1 MSEAKSV
8 PADYGRS
15 RLTART
21 RWRATR
27 RGRRD
32 GRAGVGPEHYAHQ
45 LERGL
50 RMALEDL
57 RSRFV
62 ARHAAHID
70 RVHAES
76 ARIVTEY
83 DHRREDV
90 PAALARFGGWVSQW
104 RTEVTACQQRGLA
117 LAACADQELAHYEAA
132 RTRARARA
140 RRRAERRAQRRA
152 ERLARPRGDHRTEP
166 PGVPEPPEPPE
177 WATAGAA
184 LAAPDEIWTGAPD
197 WMLDDAL
204 VRRALHILEQR
215 IGPAAAT
222 AGRGERGTR

>member
-1 MSEAKSV
+1 MSEVRSV

-32 GRAGVGPEHYAHQ
+32 GKAGIGTDHYTRQ

-62 ARHAAHID
+62 SRHAQDID
-70 RVHAES
+70 SVHEES

-132 RTRARARA
+132 YARAA
-140 RRRAERRAQRRA
+140 RQDPP
-152 ERLARPRGDHRTEP
+152 RPTGTVADA
-166 PGVPEPPEPPE
+166 V
-177 WATAGAA
+177 
-184 LAAPDEIWTGAPD
+184 LDETWTGAPD

-204 VRRALHILEQR
+204 VRRALQILEQR
-215 IGPAAAT
+215 TGPAPAT
-222 AGRGERGTR
+222 SGRAGRGTR

>member
-1 MSEAKSV
+1 MSDVKSV
-8 PADYGRS
+8 PTDYGRS

-32 GRAGVGPEHYAHQ
+32 GRAGIGTEHYARQ

-50 RMALEDL
+50 RMTLEGL

-62 ARHAAHID
+62 TEHADLID

-83 DHRREDV
+83 DQRREDV

-132 RTRARARA
+132 YARADRQA
-140 RRRAERRAQRRA
+140 V
-152 ERLARPRGDHRTEP
+152 P
-166 PGVPEPPEPPE
+166 PPVSGGGVAVLEE
-177 WATAGAA
+177 T
-184 LAAPDEIWTGAPD
+184 WTGAPD
-197 WMLDDAL
+197 WMLDDAP
-204 VRRALHILEQR
+204 VRRALLILEQR
-215 IGPAAAT
+215 IGPAAAA
-222 AGRGERGTR
+222 AGRGGRGTR

>member
-1 MSEAKSV
+1 MSDVKSV
-8 PADYGRS
+8 PTDYGRS
-15 RLTART
+15 RITART

-32 GRAGVGPEHYAHQ
+32 GRAGIGTEHYLRQ

-62 ARHAAHID
+62 TKHADLID

-83 DHRREDV
+83 DQRREDV

-132 RTRARARA
+132 YARAGRQA
-140 RRRAERRAQRRA
+140 LPQ
-152 ERLARPRGDHRTEP
+152 PVG
-166 PGVPEPPEPPE
+166 GVGV
-177 WATAGAA
+177 AV
-184 LAAPDEIWTGAPD
+184 LDETWTGAPD

-204 VRRALHILEQR
+204 VRRALLILEQR
-215 IGPAAAT
+215 IGPAAAA
-222 AGRGERGTR
+222 AGRGGRGTG

>member
-1 MSEAKSV
+1 MSEVRSV

-32 GRAGVGPEHYAHQ
+32 GKAGIGTDHYTRQ

-62 ARHAAHID
+62 TRHARDID
-70 RVHAES
+70 SVHEES

-132 RTRARARA
+132 YARAA
-140 RRRAERRAQRRA
+140 RQDPSQPTGTVADAV
-152 ERLARPRGDHRTEP
+152 L
-166 PGVPEPPEPPE
+166 
-177 WATAGAA
+177 
-184 LAAPDEIWTGAPD
+184 DETWTGAPD

-204 VRRALHILEQR
+204 VRRALQILEQR
-215 IGPAAAT
+215 IGPAPAASGR
-222 AGRGERGTR
+222 AGRGTR

>member
-1 MSEAKSV
+1 MSEVKSV

-15 RLTART
+15 RLTTRT

-32 GRAGVGPEHYAHQ
+32 GRAGVGPEQYARQ

-62 ARHAAHID
+62 TRHAAHID

-132 RTRARARA
+132 HTRARARA
-140 RRRAERRAQRRA
+140 RRRAERRA
-152 ERLARPRGDHRTEP
+152 ARPARARGGRPAEP
-166 PGVPEPPEPPE
+166 PGVPVPPGPPE
-177 WATAGAA
+177 WDTAGTA
-184 LAAPDEIWTGAPD
+184 LAAPDETWTGAPD

-215 IGPAAAT
+215 IGPAAAA

>member
-1 MSEAKSV
+1 MSDVKSV
-8 PADYGRS
+8 PTDYGRS
-15 RLTART
+15 RITART

-32 GRAGVGPEHYAHQ
+32 GRAGIGTEHYLRQ

-62 ARHAAHID
+62 TKHADLID

-83 DHRREDV
+83 DQRREDV

-132 RTRARARA
+132 YARAGRQA
-140 RRRAERRAQRRA
+140 LPQPVGGA
-152 ERLARPRGDHRTEP
+152 
-166 PGVPEPPEPPE
+166 GV
-177 WATAGAA
+177 AV
-184 LAAPDEIWTGAPD
+184 LDETWTGAPD

-204 VRRALHILEQR
+204 VRRALLILEQR
-215 IGPAAAT
+215 IGPAAAA
-222 AGRGERGTR
+222 AGRGGRGTG

>member
-1 MSEAKSV
+1 MSEVKSV
-8 PADYGRS
+8 PTDYGRS

-21 RWRATR
+21 RWRAAR
-27 RGRRD
+27 RGKRD
-32 GRAGVGPEHYAHQ
+32 GRAGIAPEHYARQ

-62 ARHAAHID
+62 TRNAAHID

-83 DHRREDV
+83 DHRHEAV

-132 RTRARARA
+132 RVRARRHAQARA
-140 RRRAERRAQRRA
+140 RRRAGRLAERRARARGDRRA
-152 ERLARPRGDHRTEP
+152 RA
-166 PGVPEPPEPPE
+166 EPPELPE
-177 WATAGAA
+177 PTGTATTDAVIS
-184 LAAPDEIWTGAPD
+184 APDEIWTGAPD
-197 WMLDDAL
+197 WMLGDAL

>member
-1 MSEAKSV
+1 MSEVKSV
-8 PADYGRS
+8 PTDYGRS

-21 RWRATR
+21 RWRAAR
-27 RGRRD
+27 RGKRD
-32 GRAGVGPEHYAHQ
+32 GRVGIGPEHYARQ

-62 ARHAAHID
+62 TRNAGHID

-132 RTRARARA
+132 YTRARHRAEARA
-140 RRRAERRAQRRA
+140 RRRARREAERRAD
-152 ERLARPRGDHRTEP
+152 ARGEPRPEP
-166 PGVPEPPEPPE
+166 LEPLEPPEPDPSG
-177 WATAGAA
+177 AVIAG
-184 LAAPDEIWTGAPD
+184 PDEIWTGAPD
-197 WMLDDAL
+197 WMLDEAL

-215 IGPAAAT
+215 IGPAAAA